1 MMADR
6 HLPFFKILPLE
17 TMSNSNVE
25 LQLKTL
31 PNSPGVYQYFDKNGR
46 ILYVGKAKNLKKRVT
61 SYFTKNNDSHR
72 IRVMVKKI
80 HEIRHIVVS
89 SETDA
94 LLLENNLIKKHQP
107 RFNVMLKD
115 DKTYPWICIKNERFP
130 RVFPT
135 RKLVKDGSEYYGPYT
150 SFKTVNTLLELI
162 KGLYQLR
169 TCNYDLSEEKIRNG
183 KYKVCLEY
191 HLGNCLGPCEAYES
205 EAEYLKKIEAIRQI
219 VKGNFK
225 DSLQQFR
232 QQMKEHAENMEFEEA
247 QKIKTKIEVLENY
260 QAKSTVVNPKINNV
274 DVFSIVSDEG
284 YGYVNFLQLSHG
296 AIIRSH
302 TIEMKKKLGE
312 SDKELLELGITEIR
326 QRFDSRTREIYV
338 PFKVDVGEEI
348 KVTVP
353 KLGDKKQIVELSTR
367 NAKYFRQER
376 FKQMKI
382 VDPDRHV
389 NRIMAQ
395 MKEDLRLKEEPRHI
409 ECFDNSNIQGSNP
422 VAACVVFKNGKP
434 SKKDYRKFNI
444 KTVEGPNDFA
454 SMEEVVFRRYRRLL
468 DEGEPLPQLIIVDGG
483 KGQLSS
489 AVKALE
495 VLGLRGKI
503 AIIGIAKRLEEL
515 FYPGDSIPLY
525 LDKKSETLKIIQHL
539 RNEAHRF
546 GITFHRNKRSS
557 TALNTELENISGIGE
572 KTVVELLKNFRSLKR
587 VKEAS
592 EESLAG
598 VIGKAKAR
606 IIYHHYHPET

>member
-1 MMADR
+1 MFIFEVMEKPALD
-6 HLPFFKILPLE
+6 
-17 TMSNSNVE
+17 V
-25 LQLKTL
+25 QLKTL
-31 PNSPGVYQYFDKNGR
+31 PNSPGVYQYFDKNGK

-61 SYFTKNNDSHR
+61 SYFTKRHDSHR
-72 IRVMVKKI
+72 IGVMVKKI
-80 HEIRHIVVS
+80 HEIKHIVVA

-135 RKLVKDGSEYYGPYT
+135 RKLVRDGSEYYGPFT
-150 SFKTVNTLLELI
+150 SFKTVNTLLDLI
-162 KGLYQLR
+162 KGLYKLR
-169 TCNYDLSEEKIRNG
+169 TCNYDLSEEKIRNE

-191 HLGNCLGPCEAYES
+191 HLGNCEGPCEALQPE
-205 EAEYLKKIEAIRQI
+205 EEYNRNIEAIRQI

-225 DSLQQFR
+225 DSLQRFR
-232 QQMKEHAENMEFEEA
+232 NQMKEHAENMEFEDA
-247 QKIKTKIEVLENY
+247 QRIKIKIDVLENY
-260 QAKSTVVNPKINNV
+260 QSKSTVVNPRINNV
-274 DVFSIVSDEG
+274 DVFSVVSDEG

-302 TIEMKKKLGE
+302 TIEMKKKLDE
-312 SDKELLELGITEIR
+312 SDLELLELAIVEIR
-326 QRFDSRTREIYV
+326 QRFSSKSTEIYV
-338 PFKVDVGEEI
+338 PFKVDVGEDLKI
-348 KVTVP
+348 TVP
-353 KLGDKKQIVELSTR
+353 KLGDKKKIVELSQR

-382 VDPDRHV
+382 IDPDRHV

-395 MKEDLRLKEEPRHI
+395 MKEDLRLSEEPRHI
-409 ECFDNSNIQGSNP
+409 ECFDNSNIQGTNP
-422 VAACVVFKNGKP
+422 VAACVVFKDGKP

-444 KTVEGPNDFA
+444 KTVEGPDDFA

-468 DEGEPLPQLIIVDGG
+468 NEDEPLPQLIIVDGG

-489 AVKALE
+489 GVKALDT
-495 VLGLRGKI
+495 LGLRGKI
-503 AIIGIAKRLEEL
+503 AIIGIAKRLEEIY
-515 FYPGDSIPLY
+515 YPGDSIPLY
-525 LDKKSETLKIIQHL
+525 LDKKSESLKIIQQL

-546 GITFHRNKRSS
+546 GITFHRNKRSK
-557 TALNTELENISGIGE
+557 TALNTELESIAGIGE
-572 KTVVELLKNFRSLKR
+572 KTVIDLLKNFRSLKR

-592 EESLAG
+592 EKELAE
-598 VIGKAKAR
+598 VIGASRAT
-606 IIYHHYHPET
+606 IVYQFYHKENA

>member
-1 MMADR
+1 MN
-6 HLPFFKILPLE
+6 
-17 TMSNSNVE
+17 NSNVE

-31 PNSPGVYQYFDKNGR
+31 PESPGVYQYFDKSGR

-191 HLGNCLGPCEAYES
+191 HLGNCLGPCEAYEA
-205 EAEYLKKIEAIRQI
+205 ETEYLKKIDAIRQI

-225 DSLQQFR
+225 ESLQQFK
-232 QQMKEHAENMEFEEA
+232 QQMKDHAAKMEFEEA
-247 QKIKTKIEVLENY
+247 QKIKIKIDVLENY

-312 SDKELLELGITEIR
+312 SDRELLELGITEIR
-326 QRFDSRTREIYV
+326 QRFNSRTGEIYV
-338 PFKVDVGEEI
+338 PFKVDAGEEI
-348 KVTVP
+348 RVTVP
-353 KLGDKKQIVELSTR
+353 KLGDKKKIVELSIR

-395 MKEDLRLKEEPRHI
+395 MKEDLRLQEEPRHI
-409 ECFDNSNIQGSNP
+409 ECFDNSNIQGANP
-422 VAACVVFKNGKP
+422 VAACVVFRNGKP
-434 SKKDYRKFNI
+434 SKKEYRKYNI

-468 DEGEPLPQLIIVDGG
+468 DEGESLPQLIIVDGG

-489 AVKALE
+489 GVKALE
-495 VLGLRGKI
+495 TLGLRGKI
-503 AIIGIAKRLEEL
+503 AIIGIAKRLEEIY
-515 FYPGDSIPLY
+515 YPGDSIPLY

-557 TALNTELENISGIGE
+557 TALNTELENIPGIGE

-592 EESLAG
+592 EESLAS
-598 VIGKAKAR
+598 VIGKAKAA
-606 IIYHHYHPET
+606 IIYKHYHSNP